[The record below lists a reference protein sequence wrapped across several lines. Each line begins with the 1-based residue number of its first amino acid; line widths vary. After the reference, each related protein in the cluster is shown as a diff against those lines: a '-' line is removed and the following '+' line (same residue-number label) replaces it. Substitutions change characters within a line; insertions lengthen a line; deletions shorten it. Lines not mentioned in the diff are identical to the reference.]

1 MGKLECMHAICLHA
15 WAYISAKLSCI
26 RKMKVSIELGEHT
39 RPIWIHNTTQASQPA
54 CIHTMYLSAWAHKSA
69 KLEWIIEIKVSM
81 ESGEQ
86 AQHTRPIR
94 VHNTDQAHKLTC

>member
-1 MGKLECMHAICLHA
+1 
-15 WAYISAKLSCI
+15 
-26 RKMKVSIELGEHT
+26 MKVSMELGEHT
-39 RPIWIHNTTQASQPA
+39 RPIWVHNTTQASQLA

-86 AQHTRPIR
+86 AQHTRPI
-94 VHNTDQAHKLTC
+94 